1 MFLPFHR
8 WDVGAFRLLG
18 SFILATSTTQNIN
31 WNELKMTIRT
41 NEIRTLREWT
51 QNHNARWIQWMPW
64 KNRQMTKMY
73 GNHNIWNSL
82 RIYNCV
88 SFVWENARTVA
99 TAAAAMRE
107 QYKVCTV
114 YSVHIR
120 CSILNKHILLN
131 EPTRKLSPWLA
142 MQKRP
147 LFMHS

>member
-18 SFILATSTTQNIN
+18 SFILATSTTQKLKWAQNDN
-31 WNELKMTIRT
+31 TNKWNPNVERMSAKPQFSLNSVDAVEKSS
-41 NEIRTLREWT
+41 ND
-51 QNHNARWIQWMPW
+51 
-64 KNRQMTKMY
+64 KNVR
-73 GNHNIWNSL
+73 NHNIWNSL
-82 RIYNCV
+82 PRIYNCV

-99 TAAAAMRE
+99 TAAAMRE